1 VQPARVGV
9 LGAGEGSGKGFFVSA
24 SHTWQESEVVWPRA
38 KVGRGGAAAR
48 PQQQGWGPGGG
59 SAGHT
64 WQEPEAGVLGAHQR
78 PQLGT
83 QDLLVVLLVLDLE
96 HVVPL
101 AGLSPAGEL
110 RPGRHR
116 GLVAGGAEVGG
127 NAGGLYDALDAGH
140 HAPPAGLALQ
150 LTLDI
155 LVAGSATQIFLQ
167 GSAAR
172 TYFCI
177 SSLCFESS
185 GSASSDF

>member
-1 VQPARVGV
+1 MQPARVGV
-9 LGAGEGSGKGFFVSA
+9 LGAGEGSGKGLFVSA

-101 AGLSPAGEL
+101 AGIGPAGEL

-116 GLVAGGAEVGG
+116 GLVGRRWEAMPEVCMMPWMLGTT
-127 NAGGLYDALDAGH
+127 
-140 HAPPAGLALQ
+140 PRPLAWP
-150 LTLDI
+150 
-155 LVAGSATQIFLQ
+155 
-167 GSAAR
+167 
-172 TYFCI
+172 C
-177 SSLCFESS
+177 SSPWTSS
-185 GSASSDF
+185 